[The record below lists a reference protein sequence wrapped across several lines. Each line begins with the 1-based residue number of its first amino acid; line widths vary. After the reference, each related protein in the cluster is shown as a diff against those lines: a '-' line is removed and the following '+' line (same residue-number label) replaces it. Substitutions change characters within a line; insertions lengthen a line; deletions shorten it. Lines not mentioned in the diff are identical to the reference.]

1 MKHKPKL
8 LVELLCACA
17 LALALAVAVLANA
30 TGVID
35 WWVFASGG
43 APSSGPAVEMDDT
56 LGQAVIGPSSGGDV
70 ALHAGYW
77 YEHEAALPKL
87 AITKEASPITAP
99 PGVPVLYSIVVSNN
113 GDADAT
119 GGVISDTLP
128 PQLTFAGPVTLDPP
142 GAGST
147 GAPPLLVT
155 GATITAAGRITVTFP
170 VTVNLYLAPGTLITN
185 TAAVS
190 CSEVPTPVEASAAIT
205 VANAKPTL
213 GTVAPATG
221 SGPTGVTTYFTTTW
235 KDANGWADLKQC
247 YFHIG
252 ADASIVGN
260 VTLLYNAA
268 KDRLWLRSDDGSAW
282 LGGCAPGTDDTIE
295 NSQAILNCK
304 RTRQQGADDTLGLR
318 WAIEFKPG
326 YEGDK
331 KTGLKCK
338 DRSKA
343 RAKASWKGTWEVTA
357 GE

>member
-1 MKHKPKL
+1 MKHQHKL
-8 LVELLCACA
+8 LLALLCACA
-17 LALALAVAVLANA
+17 TALALVVAAWANA
-30 TGVID
+30 TPAID
-35 WWVFASGG
+35 WWVFGSGG
-43 APSSGPAVEMDDT
+43 APSSGGAVAMADT
-56 LGQAVIGPSSGGDV
+56 LGQPVIGPSSGGAV

-77 YEHEAALPKL
+77 YQHEAALPQL
-87 AITKEASPITAP
+87 AITKAAIPIAAQ
-99 PGVPVLYSIVVSNN
+99 PGVPVLYTIVVSNN

-119 GGVISDTLP
+119 GGVVSDTP
-128 PQLTFAGPVTLDPP
+128 PAQLTFAGPVTLDPP
-142 GAGST
+142 GAGTT

-155 GATITAAGRITVTFP
+155 GATISAAGRITVTFP
-170 VTVNLYLAPGTLITN
+170 VTVNLYLPPDTLVTN

-205 VANAKPTL
+205 VANVKPSL
-213 GTVAPATG
+213 GTIDPSSG
-221 SGPTGVTTYFTTTW
+221 SGPTGATTYFTTTW
-235 KDANGWADLKQC
+235 KDDNGWDDLKQC

-268 KDRLWLRSDDGSAW
+268 KNRLWLRSDDGTTW
-282 LGGCAPGTDDTIE
+282 LGGCEPGTEGTIE
-295 NSQAILNCK
+295 NSQAILDCK
-304 RTRQQGADDTLGLR
+304 KTRQQGADDTLGLR

-357 GE
+357 GG

>member
-1 MKHKPKL
+1 MKHKHRL
-8 LVELLCACA
+8 LVALLCACA
-17 LALALAVAVLANA
+17 AGLALAVAVWANA
-30 TGVID
+30 APAVD

-43 APSSGPAVEMDDT
+43 APSSGPAVEMDGT
-56 LGQAVIGPSSGGDV
+56 LGQPVTGPSSGGDV

-77 YEHEAALPKL
+77 YQHEAALPDL
-87 AITKEASPITAP
+87 AISKAAIPITAQ
-99 PGVPVLYSIVVSNN
+99 PGVPVLYTIVVSND

-119 GGVISDTLP
+119 GGVVADTLP
-128 PQLTFAGPVTLDPP
+128 AELTFAGPVTLDPP
-142 GAGST
+142 GAGTT

-155 GATITAAGRITVTFP
+155 DAAITAAGRITVTFP
-170 VTVNLYLAPGTLITN
+170 VTVNLYLAPDTLITN

-190 CSEVPTPVEASAAIT
+190 CTEAPTPVDASAAIT
-205 VANAKPTL
+205 VANVKPSL
-213 GTVAPATG
+213 GTIDPSSGSGATG
-221 SGPTGVTTYFTTTW
+221 ATTYFTTTW
-235 KDANGWADLKQC
+235 KDDNGWADLKQC

-268 KDRLWLRSDDGSAW
+268 KNRLWLRSDDGTAW
-282 LGGCAPGTDDTIE
+282 LGGCEPGTDDTIE
-295 NSQAILNCK
+295 NSQATLDCK
-304 RTRQQGADDTLGLR
+304 KTRQQGANDTLGLR

-343 RAKASWKGTWEVTA
+343 RAKASWKGTWTIE
-357 GE
+357 

>member
-1 MKHKPKL
+1 MRRKQKL
-8 LVELLCACA
+8 LLAVLCACG
-17 LALALAVAVLANA
+17 LALAVAVWANA
-30 TGVID
+30 TPAVD

-43 APSSGPAVEMDDT
+43 APSSGGAVAMADT
-56 LGQAVIGPSSGGDV
+56 LGQPVIGPSSGGDV
-70 ALHAGYW
+70 ALQAGYW
-77 YEHEAALPKL
+77 YQHEAALPQL
-87 AITKEASPITAP
+87 AITKAAIPIAAQ
-99 PGVPVLYSIVVSNN
+99 PGVPVLYTIVVSNN

-142 GAGST
+142 GAGTT
-147 GAPPLLVT
+147 GAPPILVRD
-155 GATITAAGRITVTFP
+155 AAITAAGRITVTFP

-190 CSEVPTPVEASAAIT
+190 CTEVPTPVDASAAIT
-205 VANAKPTL
+205 VANVKPTL
-213 GTVAPATG
+213 GTVAPPTG
-221 SGPTGVTTYFTTTW
+221 SGPVSVTTYFTTTW
-235 KDANGWADLKQC
+235 KDDNGWADLKQC

-260 VTLLYNAA
+260 VTLLYNAV
-268 KDRLWLRSDDGSAW
+268 KDRLWLRSDDGSTW
-282 LGGCAPGTDDTIE
+282 LGGCEPGTEGTIE
-295 NSQAILNCK
+295 NSQAILDCK
-304 RTRQQGADDTLGLR
+304 KTRQLGADDTLGLR

-343 RAKASWKGTWEVTA
+343 RAKASWKGTWTVE
-357 GE
+357 